1 MRPIKLV
8 TRSAFILG
16 LLVLTPVTFS
26 ADGGIQDNQACSREK
41 DPDCIREIDSVCT
54 AGSKP
59 ILNYYTKDGGS

>member
-8 TRSAFILG
+8 TRSAVILG
-16 LLVLTPVTFS
+16 LLVLTPVTYS

>member
-8 TRSAFILG
+8 TRSAVVFG

-41 DPDCIREIDSVCT
+41 DPDCVREIDSVCT
-54 AGSKP
+54 AGTQP
-59 ILNYYTKDGGS
+59 VLNYYTKREGS

>member
-8 TRSAFILG
+8 TRSAVVLG

-41 DPDCIREIDSVCT
+41 DPDCVREIDSVCT
-54 AGSKP
+54 AGSQP
-59 ILNYYTKDGGS
+59 LMDYYTKRDGN

>member
-8 TRSAFILG
+8 TRSAVILG

-26 ADGGIQDNQACSREK
+26 ADGGIKDNQACSREK

>member
-8 TRSAFILG
+8 TRSAVIFG

-41 DPDCIREIDSVCT
+41 DPDCVREIDSVCT
-54 AGSKP
+54 AGTQP
-59 ILNYYTKDGGS
+59 VLNYYTKREGS

>member
-8 TRSAFILG
+8 TRSAVVFC

-41 DPDCIREIDSVCT
+41 DPDCVREIDSVCT
-54 AGSKP
+54 AGTQP
-59 ILNYYTKDGGS
+59 VLNYYTKREGS

>member
-8 TRSAFILG
+8 TRSAFVFG

-41 DPDCIREIDSVCT
+41 DPDCVREIDSVCT
-54 AGSKP
+54 AGTQP
-59 ILNYYTKDGGS
+59 VLNYYTKRDGS

>member
-8 TRSAFILG
+8 TRSAVILG

-54 AGSKP
+54 AGSTP

>member
-8 TRSAFILG
+8 TRSAVVLG

-41 DPDCIREIDSVCT
+41 EPDCIREIDSVCT

>member
-8 TRSAFILG
+8 TRSAVILG

>member
-8 TRSAFILG
+8 TRSAVVFG

-41 DPDCIREIDSVCT
+41 DPDCVREIDSVCT
-54 AGSKP
+54 AGTQP
-59 ILNYYTKDGGS
+59 VLNYYTKSGGS

>member
-8 TRSAFILG
+8 TRSAVVLG

-41 DPDCIREIDSVCT
+41 DPDCVREIDSVCT
-54 AGSKP
+54 AGSQP
-59 ILNYYTKDGGS
+59 IMNYYTKYDGR